1 MIDIFEELSQT
12 EEMYDNNLEQLQE
25 IEKKNIRLT
34 AEMCLV
40 IKKSKNEIIKMIND
54 NEDYLKMN
62 PHISEYI
69 DIFLQQI
76 SYDEI
81 NDISKAKIIIEILK
95 EIKEHD
101 KSIEEQ
107 QMRQIDNNQTFTN
120 TRGLWNIFN
129 KIADEVRED
138 LQNGN

>member
-1 MIDIFEELSQT
+1 MIF
-12 EEMYDNNLEQLQE
+12 
-25 IEKKNIRLT
+25 
-34 AEMCLV
+34 
-40 IKKSKNEIIKMIND
+40 
-54 NEDYLKMN
+54 
-62 PHISEYI
+62 
-69 DIFLQQI
+69 FLQQI

-120 TRGLWNIFN
+120 TRGFWNIFN
-129 KIADEVRED
+129 KIADEVKED

>member
-1 MIDIFEELSQT
+1 MIDIFEELLQT

-69 DIFLQQI
+69 DIFFTT
-76 SYDEI
+76 
-81 NDISKAKIIIEILK
+81 DIL
-95 EIKEHD
+95 
-101 KSIEEQ
+101 
-107 QMRQIDNNQTFTN
+107 R
-120 TRGLWNIFN
+120 
-129 KIADEVRED
+129 
-138 LQNGN
+138 